1 MPLGNQILQVTNAE
15 TRLHFIIIFLIFL
28 MIQQMMMVMKML
40 SGHILMECSPR
51 TKKETNGSGVLSV
64 SCGIMK
70 TVCLV
75 AVTMLHLHAVLTKMD
90 K

>member
-1 MPLGNQILQVTNAE
+1 
-15 TRLHFIIIFLIFL
+15 
-28 MIQQMMMVMKML
+28 MVMKML